1 MRYPV
6 LLAAMLPIAAGA
18 VAASG
23 PSHHWSYSGAE
34 GPSHW
39 SGLCHSGKV
48 QSPIDIHSAD
58 ARAKALPPL
67 KFSYRPTP
75 LHIIDNGHSVQ
86 VAVPGGNM
94 LSAAGVQSAL
104 VQFHFHDPSEEAI
117 DGKHAPMVI
126 HMVHKDAKGSL
137 AVVAVLVRQGAANH
151 TLETLWNHLPH
162 KKEVEESPPGVVV
175 DPSAL
180 LPKSHG
186 YFTFMGSLTTPPCT
200 EHVRWFVLKT
210 PITASAE
217 QIAKFKALYPGN
229 ARPVQPVNGREI
241 DSGG

>member
-1 MRYPV
+1 MAIV
-6 LLAAMLPIAAGA
+6 AGSMAARAEPH
-18 VAASG
+18 
-23 PSHHWSYSGAE
+23 HHWSYSGE
-34 GPSHW
+34 GGPSHW
-39 SGLCHSGKV
+39 AELDTKNAACGTGKS
-48 QSPIDIHSAD
+48 QSPIDIHTSGVH
-58 ARAKALPPL
+58 REGLPALVIH
-67 KFSYRPTP
+67 YRPTP

-86 VAVPGGNM
+86 IDVPGGNA
-94 LSAAGVQSAL
+94 LSAAGVHSQL

-126 HMVHKDAKGSL
+126 HLVHRDGKGSL
-137 AVVAVLVRQGAANH
+137 SVVAVLVRQGAANP
-151 TLETLWNHLPH
+151 TLETLWDHLPH
-162 KKEVEESPPGVVV
+162 KKAVEEAPAGVVV

-180 LPKSHG
+180 LPKTHA
-186 YFTFMGSLTTPPCT
+186 YFTYVGSLTTPPCT

-217 QIAKFKALYPGN
+217 QIDKFRKLYPDN